1 MKKGI
6 IIFGCVIGVASYAN
20 LTPIKLDFNTKVP
33 QTRWMFDGKSPIKP
47 HYKKLAQVKQEAIQ
61 GKFAECSRLAS
72 EVAGS
77 FKAIQPWILLT
88 AATCE
93 VELQKNSKK
102 PSVSRS
108 RSLFGQIVTK
118 KDWLLTGPFSN
129 DLRNI
134 LVELQLLVAE
144 WEIKSRPQIASSAIG
159 ALLDLQDWMS
169 NIQKAKA
176 YQIAGEHA
184 FIQQNLIDAKAYI
197 LKSLEANDNP
207 KLRERLAAIESA
219 LSRAS
224 PDISVLPQP
233 TIISASV
240 LGVEEQK
247 IVDRMS
253 SALKSGD
260 LLSAAKD
267 GMELIENYPGSVHA
281 DWAVQRIM
289 EAFMS
294 ISVQDDDKYKA
305 LKYDFVSVMR
315 DADPKKLQGW
325 GIKVF
330 KAGFYKDALVLFKE
344 AYSKSSGILFDVEL
358 LDYLARSYMHTNDL
372 SKAEDIFTEVTKKYA
387 GTEESIEA
395 YFYLGLINFNSK
407 KFPKAQAHFERVLAQ
422 TQYTEHELPAR
433 YWLWRASQ
441 KLDNDRAQQEAQ
453 LLINKFPFS
462 YYGLT
467 AIAEQ
472 NKGTIDLSSLNKPI
486 KSKYEM
492 WLSPNELESWK
503 RAQVLLESGWYE
515 EASKEL
521 MEIPIPNTAEG
532 QALLGR
538 YFAAAMD
545 YPRALR
551 MINRAWDEKSELR
564 ANTLI
569 QAAFPKEF
577 FETVKVQSK
586 QNKLDPVLV
595 LSLIRQESSF
605 NVKAVSTSG
614 ALGLMQMIPP
624 TAKEV
629 AQALKIKDLELPY
642 SMYVPETNIK
652 MGTYYIA
659 KMIRDF
665 QSNIPLGLA
674 AYNAGPTKVKRW
686 MNSSGMKPQLTSS
699 PEYDVWIDMLPWAET
714 RFYVKAIL
722 RNYLIYQLVD
732 LKPVQVK
739 DPVWPAG
746 LSQPEG

>member
-1 MKKGI
+1 MKKG
-6 IIFGCVIGVASYAN
+6 FVMLCVGGSLVASAN
-20 LTPIKLDFNTKVP
+20 LAPVKLDFNSKVP
-33 QTRWMFDGKSPIKP
+33 QTRWMYDSKSPIKP
-47 HYKKLAQVKQEAIQ
+47 AYKKLAQVKQDALN
-61 GKFAECSRLAS
+61 GKLAQCSKVAS
-72 EVAGS
+72 EIAAS
-77 FKAIQPWILLT
+77 FKAIQPWVLLT

-102 PSVSRS
+102 MSVGRA
-108 RSLFGQIVTK
+108 RSLFAQISTK
-118 KDWLLTGPFSN
+118 KDWLLTGPFST

-144 WEIKSRPQIASSAIG
+144 WEIKSRPQIASVSIG
-159 ALLDLQDWMS
+159 MLLDLQDWMS
-169 NIQKAKA
+169 SSQKAKA
-176 YQIAGEHA
+176 YQIAGEHS
-184 FIQQNLIDAKAYI
+184 FIQQNLVDAKAYI

-207 KLRERLAAIESA
+207 KLRDRLVAIESA
-219 LSRAS
+219 LSRSA
-224 PDISVLPQP
+224 PDITVFSLPA
-233 TIISASV
+233 IISASV

-253 SALKSGD
+253 LALKSGD

-289 EAFMS
+289 DAFMS
-294 ISVQDDDKYKA
+294 ISTQDDEKYRA

-315 DADPKKLQGW
+315 DGDVKKLQNW
-325 GIKVF
+325 GSKVF
-330 KAGFYKDALVLFKE
+330 KAGFYKDALTLFKE
-344 AYSKSSGILFDVEL
+344 AYSKASGVLFDVEL
-358 LDYLARSYMHTNDL
+358 LDYLARSYMYTSDF
-372 SKAEDIFTEVTKKYA
+372 SKAEDIFTEITKKYS
-387 GTEESIEA
+387 GTKESVDA
-395 YFYLGLINFNSK
+395 YFYLGLINFNLK
-407 KFPKAQAHFERVLAQ
+407 KFPKAQAHFERALAQ

-441 KLDNDRAQQEAQ
+441 KLDSDRAQQEAQ

-472 NKGTIDLSSLNKPI
+472 NKGVIDLSSLNKPI
-486 KSKYEM
+486 KSKHEM

-503 RAQVLLESGWYE
+503 RAQILLESGWYE

-521 MEIPIPNTAEG
+521 MELPLPNTPEG

-569 QAAFPKEF
+569 QTAFPKEF
-577 FETVKVQSK
+577 FDTIQPQAK
-586 QNKLDPVLV
+586 QNKLDPILI

-605 NVKAVSTSG
+605 NAKAVSASG

-642 SMYVPETNIK
+642 SMYIPEINIR
-652 MGTYYIA
+652 MGSYYIS

-665 QSNIPLGLA
+665 QNNIPLGLA

-686 MNSSGMKPQLTSS
+686 MVSSGLKPQSTSS
-699 PEYDVWIDMLPWAET
+699 PEYEIWIDMLPWAET

-739 DPVWPAG
+739 NPVWLAG